1 MLHISWP
8 FEPGLAVFV
17 AASMVLAVT
26 PGPGVIYLV
35 TRTISQG
42 RRVGLASTGGVALG
56 NFGNAVFAAVGLAML
71 FAVWARSFMI
81 VKLAGAAYLV
91 FLGLKALRPASTEER
106 ERRMVPGPQAR
117 AFRDGFLVA
126 LLNPKTAVFFAAF
139 LPQFVDPHGSPLRQS
154 LALGAL
160 FVAIAAC
167 TDSLYVLA
175 ADALA
180 PGLAKLGGRTSHVRY
195 FTALTLIA
203 LGILV
208 ACEGPRAANSFR
220 RSSAAAPELIDAI
233 AAIDENAVPRDAQRE
248 QRQ

>member
-17 AASMVLAVT
+17 A
-26 PGPGVIYLV
+26 
-35 TRTISQG
+35 
-42 RRVGLASTGGVALG
+42 
-56 NFGNAVFAAVGLAML
+56 
-71 FAVWARSFMI
+71 
-81 VKLAGAAYLV
+81 
-91 FLGLKALRPASTEER
+91 
-106 ERRMVPGPQAR
+106 
-117 AFRDGFLVA
+117 
-126 LLNPKTAVFFAAF
+126 
-139 LPQFVDPHGSPLRQS
+139 
-154 LALGAL
+154 
-160 FVAIAAC
+160 IAAC
-167 TDSLYVLA
+167 TDTLYVLA

-220 RSSAAAPELIDAI
+220 RSSTAAPELIDAI

>member
-1 MLHISWP
+1 MLHP
-8 FEPGLAVFV
+8 AFEPGLAVFL
-17 AASMVLAVT
+17 AASVVLAVT
-26 PGPGVIYLV
+26 PGPGVVYLV
-35 TRTISQG
+35 TRTLSQG

-56 NFGNAVFAAVGLAML
+56 NFGNAALAGVGLAML
-71 FAVWARSFMI
+71 FAIWARSFMI

-91 FLGLKALRPASTEER
+91 FLGLKEALRPVPTGQR
-106 ERRMVPGPQAR
+106 ERRMVPRPHAK

-139 LPQFVDPHGSPLRQS
+139 LPQFVDPRGSALRQS

-167 TDSLYVLA
+167 TDTLYVLA

-180 PGLAKLGGRTSHVRY
+180 PGLVKLGGRTSGVRY
-195 FTALTLIA
+195 ITALTLIG

-208 ACEGPRAANSFR
+208 ACEGPR
-220 RSSAAAPELIDAI
+220 SA
-233 AAIDENAVPRDAQRE
+233 R
-248 QRQ
+248 